1 MEQSTSYL
9 QPESNVFLTQKSK
22 WMHCIAF
29 LGGLPCDVPFRSCL
43 SWVSDSI
50 ELALYR
56 TQKKGKLMRN
66 LETEHHLENSHARLF
81 DTSHQVSISK
91 RSKTSSPPGTRSL
104 HDRQLAQ
111 LLQNPLHFPQ
121 DTAKKCSSPGKVTSF
136 PQSSPCQW
144 LYQTKTQPH
153 PCHPSTR

>member
-1 MEQSTSYL
+1 MDALYSIFGGGYL
-9 QPESNVFLTQKSK
+9 VMYPFEAACLGSAIPLN
-22 WMHCIAF
+22 WHCI
-29 LGGLPCDVPFRSCL
+29 
-43 SWVSDSI
+43 
-50 ELALYR
+50 ELK
-56 TQKKGKLMRN
+56 KKGKLMRN